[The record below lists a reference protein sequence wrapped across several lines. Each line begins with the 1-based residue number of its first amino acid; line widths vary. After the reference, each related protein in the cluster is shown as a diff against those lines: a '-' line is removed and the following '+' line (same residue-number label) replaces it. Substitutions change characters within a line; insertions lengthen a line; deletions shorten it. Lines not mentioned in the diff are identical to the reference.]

1 MASTFDV
8 AAVAWEPPGPGP
20 WQQDSAHTPVSQTLG
35 IQGVYPPGFNRGFT
49 ETFERYGLLLNRLA
63 MGVVNGFTYHQPQP
77 FDMPGPDGPMTEE
90 QVHAEFGRRLGV
102 ATEAFESKRWLA
114 DLAEWD
120 AEWKPRAIARHRELG
135 DVDLASLDD
144 DALAAHLRAAAEHTS
159 EMVYQHHRFNVAAL
173 LPVGDFALQVAGM
186 LQLDPTTLLRALDG
200 YSPISAVASDELAP
214 AVAAIR
220 ADGDLMALLD
230 ADDDPAKRLTELR
243 QRCPEVNDYIRT
255 AGPRLL
261 DGFDVVSPTQ
271 LERPD
276 LLLGRIAAA
285 VESGPDTARQRS
297 DAFAAELRAQLA
309 TDQRAVF
316 DELLSDARAVYRL
329 RDERGLYSEVTA
341 IGILRWAMLEVGRR
355 LVACGTLT
363 DASLALDATVD
374 ELIELLPGTG
384 SVDEATLA
392 ERRDRRHA
400 LTAAGPPRFLG
411 PPPPAPPP
419 ADQLPPPLN
428 RIMSSVGFCIE
439 GILGQLDAAG
449 GDATTITGIGASP
462 GTFEGTARVVRG
474 LDELDRVQAG
484 DVLVAPATSEAFTA
498 MLHLVEGIVTDHG
511 SFVCH
516 AAIVAREMGIPAVV
530 GTVDASHRIPDGA
543 RVRIDGA
550 SGEVTIL
557 G

>member
-1 MASTFDV
+1 MSSTFDV

-35 IQGVYPPGFNRGFT
+35 IQAVYPPGFNRGFT
-49 ETFERYGLLLNRLA
+49 ETFERYGLLLDRLA

-77 FDMPGPDGPMTEE
+77 FDLPGPDGPMTEE

-102 ATEAFESKRWLA
+102 ATEAFESKRWLS

-135 DVDLASLDD
+135 DVDLASLDES
-144 DALAAHLRAAAEHTS
+144 ALAAHLRAAAEHTS

-186 LQLDPTTLLRALDG
+186 LQLDPTTMFRALDG

-220 ADGDLMALLD
+220 ADGALMALLD

-243 QRCPEVNDYIRT
+243 QRCPEVNDYVRT

-297 DAFAAELRAQLA
+297 DAFAADLRAQLA
-309 TDQRAVF
+309 ADQQVVF

-355 LVACGTLT
+355 LVAAGTLT
-363 DASLALDATVD
+363 DAALALDATVD
-374 ELIELLPGTG
+374 ELIG
-384 SVDEATLA
+384 SLAGGGHLDDATLA
-392 ERRDRRHA
+392 ERRDRRQA

-428 RIMSSVGFCIE
+428 RIMSAVGFCIE
-439 GILGQLDAAG
+439 GILGQLDDAG
-449 GDATTITGIGASP
+449 GDATTIAGIGASP
-462 GTFEGTARVVRG
+462 GTFEGTARVIRG
-474 LDELDRVQAG
+474 LDELDRVEPG

-530 GTVDASHRIPDGA
+530 GTVDASRRIPDGA

-550 SGEVTIL
+550 IGEVTIL